1 MSFLFGSDKTPT
13 PAPVPQSPSATDNEA
28 AQAARKAAEDAAM
41 ADAKSRGRQQTVVA
55 GQRIAAD
62 EQETSGL
69 LSAKRRAASRALVG

>member
-1 MSFLFGSDKTPT
+1 
-13 PAPVPQSPSATDNEA
+13 
-28 AQAARKAAEDAAM
+28 M

-62 EQETSGL
+62 EQEASGL